1 MVCGRLSLLAWLA
14 ALALVAGCANA
25 QHGGG
30 APPAPATS
38 GLELPGYDRSVRPT
52 DDLYR
57 FANGTWLRTTHI
69 PPDLSEIGSFTTLS
83 LQSQAEQRTLIEQAA
98 RTGRDDSYHDPTV
111 AANARKIGDLY
122 ASFMDSA
129 RLDRLGAAP
138 LRPYFAAVDA
148 LTKPADLLRHLGAIQ
163 RFGAT
168 NPIGLTVDQDAKDA
182 TRYITDVFQ
191 DGLSLPDRDYYL
203 SNDQKMV
210 DIRTRYRAYMVKMLG
225 LAGLP
230 DPDGTA
236 ARVLDLETK
245 LAAASWTNVQN
256 RDAQATYNKFTLA
269 DATDRTGIDWSGYL
283 DAAGVHQPVL
293 DIAQPSYFSGLAGL
307 LRDVGLDTWKQYLK
321 WHLIEDYAPYLSA
334 EFVNTRFDFVGKVL
348 GGRQQNAERWRR
360 GVTAVNSAMGEALG
374 QLYVQKYFPPGA
386 KQRADA
392 LVRQIMGAYRA
403 SIDGLD
409 WMGPQTKR
417 VAKQKLDKM
426 AVKIGYPSKWKD
438 YSSLVVR
445 RDDLVGNLDRAAR
458 LQHQRALDKL
468 GKPVD
473 RTEWFMTPQTVNAYY
488 SPAMNEIVF
497 PAAILQRPF
506 FDPKADDA
514 VNYGAIGSV
523 IGHEISHAFDDQGSK
538 YDAEGNLRDWWTPA
552 DAKAFKAKTQA
563 LVAQYNSY
571 EPLPGLHIN
580 GELTLGEN
588 IADLSGLTVADRAY
602 QASLAGRPAPTLDGF
617 TGQQRFFLGFAQIW
631 RTKERPESERM
642 SLLTDEHS
650 PGEFRCDGVVP
661 NVDAFYTAF
670 GVKPGD
676 KLYKPPGQRIHI
688 W

>member
-1 MVCGRLSLLAWLA
+1 MVWGRLSLLAWLVA
-14 ALALVAGCANA
+14 VALVAGCANA
-25 QHGGG
+25 SPG
-30 APPAPATS
+30 ASPPPPPATS
-38 GLELPGYDRSVRPT
+38 GLELPGYDRAVRPA

-57 FANGTWLRTTHI
+57 FANGTWLRSTQI

-83 LQSQAEQRTLIEQAA
+83 LQSQADQRTLIEQAA
-98 RTGRDDSYHDPTV
+98 RKDGDGAYHDPTV
-111 AANARKIGDLY
+111 AANARKIGNLY
-122 ASFMDSA
+122 ASFMDTA

-138 LRPYFAAVDA
+138 LRPYFAAVDGIGNP
-148 LTKPADLLRHLGAIQ
+148 TDLLRHLGAIQ
-163 RFGAT
+163 RFSAS
-168 NPIGLTVDQDAKDA
+168 NPIGLSVDQDAKDA
-182 TRYITDVFQ
+182 TRYITGVFQ

-203 SNDQKMV
+203 SNDQRMV
-210 DIRTRYRAYMVKMLG
+210 DIRAKYRSYMVKMLG

-236 ARVLDLETK
+236 RRVLGLETK
-245 LAAASWTNVQN
+245 LASASWTNVQN
-256 RDAQATYNKFTLA
+256 RDAQATYNKFTVA
-269 DATDRTGIDWSGYL
+269 DATGRTGIDWAGYL
-283 DAAGVHQPVL
+283 DAAGVHQPVI
-293 DIAQPSYFSGLAGL
+293 DIGQPSFFSTLAGL
-307 LRDVGLDTWKQYLK
+307 LRNVGLDTWKQYLK
-321 WHLIEDYAPYLSA
+321 WHLIEDNAPYLSSD
-334 EFVNTRFDFVGKVL
+334 FVNTRFDFVGKVL

-392 LVRQIMGAYRA
+392 LVRQIIDAYRV

-417 VAKQKLDKM
+417 VAKQKLDKL

-438 YSSLVVR
+438 YSSLVIR
-445 RDDLVGNLDRAAR
+445 PDDLIGNLDRAAR

-473 RTEWFMTPQTVNAYY
+473 RSEWFMTPQTVNAYY

-497 PAAILQRPF
+497 PAAILQKPF

-552 DAKAFKAKTQA
+552 DAKAFQAKTQA
-563 LVAQYNSY
+563 LVAQYKSY
-571 EPLPGLHIN
+571 EPLPGVHIN

-588 IADLSGLTVADRAY
+588 IADLSGLTVANRAY
-602 QASLAGRPAPTLDGF
+602 QASLAGKPAPALDGF
-617 TGQQRFFLGFAQIW
+617 TGQQRFFLGFAQVW
-631 RTKERPESERM
+631 RTKQRPEAERM

-670 GVKPGD
+670 DVKPGD